1 MVKSLFN
8 ICLSAVCQNRVD
20 EQLACLPSVCK
31 QRLLEFFSSHDQ
43 VQDKFIHFDPLSLVR
58 RKSPIISVTEENYV
72 KKVIINLQLFMAD
85 CLRLVSSKP
94 FGANLTSL
102 YFFLSEQLNDDMLA
116 AIATYNRNLEEI
128 TIIDCV
134 NVTDQGVM
142 NITNGQNALK
152 KLELRASSNLTSRG
166 LNMIRSDFLHT
177 VDLSSCFK
185 ITSEG
190 IYQLVNNNRN
200 IRCLYLNHCIALC
213 DQALYHIAHYLGES
227 LVVLELDF
235 LPNLIDPHTALYHLS
250 RNCPNIRQLSLC
262 RFFEVETNFD
272 ELQAYQIAGT
282 GLLDI
287 DLYGN
292 HFFLL
297 PQLPATVTRLRLSV
311 YGDEN
316 VEHLISRLHLL
327 PQLNSIHLQLSCK
340 DESWISLPRLVDTA
354 FSLITQCLPNL
365 IELALDV
372 KHINNKLLRHF
383 FSGGIRSPGSRL
395 LSLKLC
401 RLRITY
407 RALFAIARGASS
419 ITDLETSHMPCV
431 DDRFLALLAD
441 NCRCLKNVNFNG
453 CRFITDKGLTALAR
467 SCSLKEVRI
476 RATSCTDE
484 SIYLLAQF
492 CPDLEWISHADF
504 SGRPKFSDQALQC
517 LRDSCV
523 QRVIC

>member
-43 VQDKFIHFDPLSLVR
+43 
-58 RKSPIISVTEENYV
+58 
-72 KKVIINLQLFMAD
+72 LFMAD
-85 CLRLVSSKP
+85 CLRLVSSQP

-340 DESWISLPRLVDTA
+340 DESWRSVEEANAFLCQLIPLIGNKITRLQISLPRLVDTA